1 MPAWFDWPYIP
12 RELEAPLSEPGPSGR
27 AEVIIGPRQVGK
39 STMLQKLVEGRRHII
54 LTGEDEDDL
63 AILSDPRSYLK
74 LTEEYP
80 YLIIDEAQFI
90 PGIGRVIKRIVDNNR
105 SGSRIFVTGSSS
117 LDLAG
122 GLKESAAGRFNSY
135 QLWPFSL
142 QELAGHSSWIE
153 VKHG

>member
-63 AILSDPRSYLK
+63 AILSDPRLS
-74 LTEEYP
+74 
-80 YLIIDEAQFI
+80 LIHI
-90 PGIGRVIKRIVDNNR
+90 
-105 SGSRIFVTGSSS
+105 
-117 LDLAG
+117 
-122 GLKESAAGRFNSY
+122 
-135 QLWPFSL
+135 
-142 QELAGHSSWIE
+142 
-153 VKHG
+153 

>member
-90 PGIGRVIKRIVDNNR
+90 PGIGRVIKRIVDNINI
-105 SGSRIFVTGSSS
+105 GT
-117 LDLAG
+117 
-122 GLKESAAGRFNSY
+122 K
-135 QLWPFSL
+135 
-142 QELAGHSSWIE
+142 
-153 VKHG
+153 